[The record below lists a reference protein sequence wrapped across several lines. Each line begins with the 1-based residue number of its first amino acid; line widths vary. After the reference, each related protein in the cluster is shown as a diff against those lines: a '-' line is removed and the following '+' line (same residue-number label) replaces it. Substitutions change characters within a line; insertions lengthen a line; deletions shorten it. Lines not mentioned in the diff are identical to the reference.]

1 MSGAIKR
8 DKLFYGS
15 CMALITTAIAF
26 AVTGD
31 IAFELRQ
38 EFNLTNAQIGVFAGV
53 FLWGFTLSQ
62 VIFSP
67 LCDTIGM
74 RPIVQGAFVCHVAG
88 ALVMMFAGGFTMLV
102 VGALVCGMG
111 AGLVEAGC
119 NPLVA
124 ALFPNDKTV
133 KMNTFH
139 MWFPFG
145 ILIGALILAWVLSP
159 LGIGWQGKLLLIIV
173 PALIYGAMMLTET
186 YPATEGVSAGVS
198 FSEMLKACVAPLML
212 VMLVMMAF
220 TASLELGPGRWV
232 PAVLASGGISGILVL
247 GFVNG
252 IMGTLRMTSKPVVEK
267 LTPTGVLL
275 MSSILA
281 TLGLFM
287 LSYAES
293 TFMAFATAAVWAV
306 GIAYFWPT
314 MLGFVS
320 ERIPKSGALG
330 LGMMGAVGMA
340 ASGIATVW
348 MGGVADNIGH
358 QQLPEQET
366 VAVFEQVVDTFPGI
380 AANAGD
386 IAVDIRAAV
395 DVSQQVLT
403 EYGAAGELPPVI
415 TAEALR
421 TIISSGADSPAVDTA
436 GGILNPADNFGG
448 RTSFR
453 YVAPFGLVLILVFGV
468 LYIKDR
474 RSGGYKQVKL
484 TTEPT
489 PEDAVA
495 S

>member
-1 MSGAIKR
+1 MTGAIKR

-15 CMALITTAIAF
+15 CIALITTAIAF

-38 EFNLTNAQIGVFAGV
+38 EFNLTNAQLGVFAGV

-74 RPIVQGAFVCHVAG
+74 RPIVQGAFICHVAG
-88 ALVMMFAGGFTMLV
+88 ALVMMFAGGYTMLV

-124 ALFPNDKTV
+124 ALFPNNKTV

-145 ILIGALILAWVLSP
+145 ILIGAIIAFGLTNMGV
-159 LGIGWQGKLLLIIV
+159 GWQGKLLLIIV
-173 PALIYGAMMLTET
+173 PALVYGAMMLVEK

-281 TLGLFM
+281 TAGLFM
-287 LSYAES
+287 LSFAE
-293 TFMAFATAAVWAV
+293 TTLMAFATAAVWAV

-340 ASGIATVW
+340 ASGMATVW

-358 QQLPEQET
+358 QQLPVDDT
-366 VAVFEQVVDTFPGI
+366 VAVFEQVVDTFPGL
-380 AANAGD
+380 AENAGD
-386 IAVDIRAAV
+386 IAVDITAAV
-395 DVSQQVLT
+395 TASQGVLAS
-403 EYGAAGELPPVI
+403 YNSANELPPVE

-421 TIISSGADSPAVDTA
+421 TIISSGADSPVVESA

-453 YVAPFGLVLILVFGV
+453 YVAPFGLILIVVFGF
-468 LYIKDR
+468 LYVQDR
-474 RSGGYKQVKL
+474 RAGGYKQVKL
-484 TTEPT
+484 TTEPE

-495 S
+495 G